1 VNYGSIQFSWITG
14 SASPQSQSLTVYSS
28 SPGAAPDVGFAV
40 SFSTNSGGNWL
51 SATPTSGTTCNC
63 SAPPALTVAV
73 NAAGLAVGTY
83 EGIITITPIGTQFQP
98 AGPPVQIAV
107 GLTVTNS
114 SIVNQIVSSG
124 ARFYPGSPQSD
135 TFSITPDQLTGPF
148 AANVFTDSGGNWL
161 SATPVSGTTPAQIT
175 VTASSGSLA
184 PGVYSGVVTVQGA
197 NGGIFAIPTMLTVPG
212 GLQLLPQN
220 PVVFTMGPGESTPAP
235 QTFPIPVGCLG
246 GCGSPPASPPKIP
259 PFQTAVS
266 THSGGNWL
274 SATPAVA
281 GTAVTVSVNPAGL
294 TPGVYA
300 GVVTLTSTGSPTAQI
315 PVALSLWTG
324 PTPALLASSPAITVS
339 AAPYS
344 TQPLTAGVEI
354 LAGYRQAALSA
365 RATTSSGGNWLTVGV
380 VSSTPGSVQLWFDS
394 SNLAAGVYNG
404 DVTVSAQGQML
415 DIPVTLTVGQTSG
428 VPPPW
433 LGSVLNAASGIQGAI
448 APGEIIS
455 IQGFS
460 FSGPVF
466 VGGGGVLSR
475 PRVSSTMPTSVGGVA
490 VLINGQP
497 APLLYEGRHR

>member
-1 VNYGSIQFSWITG
+1 
-14 SASPQSQSLTVYSS
+14 
-28 SPGAAPDVGFAV
+28 
-40 SFSTNSGGNWL
+40 
-51 SATPTSGTTCNC
+51 
-63 SAPPALTVAV
+63 VAV

-246 GCGSPPASPPKIP
+246 SCGSPPSSPPKVP

-324 PTPALLASSPAITVS
+324 PTPALVASPPAITVS
-339 AAPYS
+339 AALYS